1 MQLLPILTA
10 VAEQSIPGR
19 PATWQESLRL
29 MGAGWGSIFIVIL
42 VIMLCVYLLNR
53 IFRSKDPKIKTARAL
68 PKAAPA
74 FCNMYCLREAL
85 AVPYRAADNNVQTD
99 CVCSGGHCA
108 AVGGFAALRM
118 RRALYG

>member
-1 MQLLPILTA
+1 MQILTA

-53 IFRSKDPKIKTARAL
+53 IFRSKDPK
-68 PKAAPA
+68 
-74 FCNMYCLREAL
+74 
-85 AVPYRAADNNVQTD
+85 
-99 CVCSGGHCA
+99 
-108 AVGGFAALRM
+108 
-118 RRALYG
+118 

>member
-1 MQLLPILTA
+1 MQLLPVLTA

-53 IFRSKDPKIKTARAL
+53 IFRSKDPK
-68 PKAAPA
+68 
-74 FCNMYCLREAL
+74 
-85 AVPYRAADNNVQTD
+85 
-99 CVCSGGHCA
+99 
-108 AVGGFAALRM
+108 
-118 RRALYG
+118 

>member
-53 IFRSKDPKIKTARAL
+53 Q
-68 PKAAPA
+68 
-74 FCNMYCLREAL
+74 
-85 AVPYRAADNNVQTD
+85 RAAYDWKRFLRKSSKGMVAVLQG
-99 CVCSGGHCA
+99 SQLAGQGILPLGGQRLPVLHRTQGNA
-108 AVGGFAALRM
+108 
-118 RRALYG
+118 

>member
-19 PATWQESLRL
+19 PSTWQESLRL

-53 IFRSKDPKIKTARAL
+53 IFRSKDPK
-68 PKAAPA
+68 
-74 FCNMYCLREAL
+74 
-85 AVPYRAADNNVQTD
+85 
-99 CVCSGGHCA
+99 
-108 AVGGFAALRM
+108 
-118 RRALYG
+118 

>member
-42 VIMLCVYLLNR
+42 AVSYTHLTLPTNR
-53 IFRSKDPKIKTARAL
+53 
-68 PKAAPA
+68 
-74 FCNMYCLREAL
+74 E
-85 AVPYRAADNNVQTD
+85 V
-99 CVCSGGHCA
+99 
-108 AVGGFAALRM
+108 
-118 RRALYG
+118 